1 MNQEKRER
9 NKNKACL
16 QELGHIKHNE
26 IFKNQN
32 EKNIFSLNLKKIQ
45 VVNRLRIG
53 GPSLSSNLL
62 PQLKAEV
69 VGKLELFQTNLNH
82 E

>member
-16 QELGHIKHNE
+16 QELGHIKLNE

-32 EKNIFSLNLKKIQ
+32 EKIFLEQCKFKFIKKIQ
-45 VVNRLRIG
+45 VVNLLQIG
-53 GPSLSSNLL
+53 SQSLSC
-62 PQLKAEV
+62 
-69 VGKLELFQTNLNH
+69 H
-82 E
+82 R

>member
-9 NKNKACL
+9 NKNKAFQ

-26 IFKNQN
+26 FFKNQN
-32 EKNIFSLNLKKIQ
+32 EKIFLERMKICKFKFKKKIQ

-53 GPSLSSNLL
+53 GPSLSSN
-62 PQLKAEV
+62 
-69 VGKLELFQTNLNH
+69 
-82 E
+82 